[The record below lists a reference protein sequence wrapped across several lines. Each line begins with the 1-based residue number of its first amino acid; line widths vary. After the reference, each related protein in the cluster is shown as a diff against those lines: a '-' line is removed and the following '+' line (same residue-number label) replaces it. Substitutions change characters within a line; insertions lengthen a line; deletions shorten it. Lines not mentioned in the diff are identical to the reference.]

1 MGPCLSKAGDGS
13 GNASTGDMTNRTAPG
28 DDDRSDV
35 PAEMIPTSAKI
46 SSGTTEDRAK
56 QASDPAVTKS
66 TADDS
71 RGAGW
76 PPGDV
81 QANPSESKTVSQDS
95 VKISLGSVGQAKPE
109 VDVSAAAGQRLSR
122 LSTASDDS
130 FTSEA
135 STASRRDEPTKHT
148 DSITKTSVKMGEQ
161 EYKQL
166 NQYIIV
172 KDLGRGVHAKVML
185 GLNAADNLLYAIKAT
200 NSNAAVA
207 ETAVRKEIAVLK
219 SSSIP
224 TC

>member
-1 MGPCLSKAGDGS
+1 MSSRRFCIFSLGIVSIVFMSRRARARDPNDLQARKLTVFALRFRRDGS

-76 PPGDV
+76 PPGDG
-81 QANPSESKTVSQDS
+81 QAKPSESKTVSQES

-122 LSTASDDS
+122 LSTA
-130 FTSEA
+130 
-135 STASRRDEPTKHT
+135 
-148 DSITKTSVKMGEQ
+148 
-161 EYKQL
+161 
-166 NQYIIV
+166 
-172 KDLGRGVHAKVML
+172 
-185 GLNAADNLLYAIKAT
+185 
-200 NSNAAVA
+200 
-207 ETAVRKEIAVLK
+207 
-219 SSSIP
+219 
-224 TC
+224 